1 MKKFFRH
8 FLFLIL
14 CLSCYTASAG
24 TDDNVGYI
32 VGNSY
37 GVGPSDQ
44 KWRETGPNGDATV
57 IFRYATST
65 NNLVFYKPTQL
76 GPTGVK
82 LQWSQLDTASGGGFL
97 YCNRS
102 DSTSGSAMRI
112 ENAMVDSGKM
122 YGSHKLFN
130 TSVPGLYYTLLISN
144 MWSAYGT
151 VTNVSSPGIYIG
163 DSAEQY
169 FSWYNPSE
177 DVLYWSCNN
186 ANSTRKYWAVGG
198 IYQTLTIEFYTDTNF
213 DPTVTQQIKLSS
225 SSNYLYSFKAYG
237 AGQGINE
244 HSYFIK
250 IDFDLLNVKLTNPT
264 CFTAMLSGT
273 SVTGSTVK
281 MGEYSA
287 EQIRN
292 GATPVPF
299 DISLQNCV
307 RVTNIE
313 TKLVSTKVGTENGQL
328 LGNTLTGNDAAKG
341 IGVLIEGL
349 ATSKNPLMTLKPND
363 SNSVYKDYDPRGKD
377 DTTGGVYPD
386 QDTGITY
393 PLHFQATLQQDGTI
407 PIEAG
412 EFKAT
417 STFQVTYP

>member
-112 ENAMVDSGKM
+112 ENAIVDSGKM

-130 TSVPGLYYTLLISN
+130 TSVPGLLHIINFKHVVSLRY
-144 MWSAYGT
+144 
-151 VTNVSSPGIYIG
+151 VTNVSSPGYTLVTLQNNIFRGIIQAKTCYIG
-163 DSAEQY
+163 VAIMRIAPV
-169 FSWYNPSE
+169 N
-177 DVLYWSCNN
+177 
-186 ANSTRKYWAVGG
+186 
-198 IYQTLTIEFYTDTNF
+198 
-213 DPTVTQQIKLSS
+213 
-225 SSNYLYSFKAYG
+225 
-237 AGQGINE
+237 
-244 HSYFIK
+244 
-250 IDFDLLNVKLTNPT
+250 
-264 CFTAMLSGT
+264 
-273 SVTGSTVK
+273 TG
-281 MGEYSA
+281 
-287 EQIRN
+287 
-292 GATPVPF
+292 
-299 DISLQNCV
+299 L
-307 RVTNIE
+307 
-313 TKLVSTKVGTENGQL
+313 
-328 LGNTLTGNDAAKG
+328 
-341 IGVLIEGL
+341 
-349 ATSKNPLMTLKPND
+349 
-363 SNSVYKDYDPRGKD
+363 
-377 DTTGGVYPD
+377 
-386 QDTGITY
+386 
-393 PLHFQATLQQDGTI
+393 
-407 PIEAG
+407 
-412 EFKAT
+412 
-417 STFQVTYP
+417 

>member
-198 IYQTLTIEFYTDTNF
+198 IY
-213 DPTVTQQIKLSS
+213 
-225 SSNYLYSFKAYG
+225 
-237 AGQGINE
+237 
-244 HSYFIK
+244 H
-250 IDFDLLNVKLTNPT
+250 PT

-341 IGVLIEGL
+341 VGVLIEGL